1 MPPFAFFLT
10 AFPYTCDINLKYMNT
25 KIKLKAR
32 NVNELLKLLEKS
44 GDTICTLELDLEV
57 SKSIIKIL
65 DNYSEDWDFI
75 NSKVENYNISLEEN
89 KEEDKAAD
97 ELQGVDYYTS
107 SLGVKDYNSL
117 ATLVEAIF
125 RLYKQSPNIKF
136 ESGLFCNTLEVEYNL
151 VASSPISVEHSL
163 ITMIIETYYNK
174 ATINEAIEDTV
185 EKLRGLWLTKKLSE
199 HPGVTSLTKILYGGG
214 K

>member
-75 NSKVENYNISLEEN
+75 NSKVENSNISLEEN

>member
-10 AFPYTCDINLKYMNT
+10 DFPYTCDINLKYMNT
-25 KIKLKAR
+25 KVKIKAR
-32 NVNELLKLLEKS
+32 NVTELLKLLEKS

-75 NSKVENYNISLEEN
+75 SNKAESSNISLEEN
-89 KEEDKAAD
+89 KDEDKAAD
-97 ELQGVDYYTS
+97 ELQGIDYYIS

-163 ITMIIETYYNK
+163 ITMIIETYYNQ
-174 ATINEAIEDTV
+174 ATIGAAIEDTI